1 MSDNYS
7 TVLTRCMAVSF
18 AALLTA
24 LLGILHPLIPF
35 ALAMAPLIW
44 YHVGYLRKMAGEGI
58 SQPAVDSVYY
68 YGFLVTI
75 GALGV
80 TALELSLRGVEGDLS
95 SVAFQFGLGLLATGY
110 AVWAR
115 INLTASSKL
124 LDEANLEEAM
134 DRYVARSRELVS
146 SVELATSS
154 FENYANSVIAKT
166 EAFASRVESQTQ
178 AAIDAAASQLRE
190 AVMGMAE
197 ESKLALSDLRGIIN
211 DTTFGSEREVLR
223 SSVTSMVET
232 TTQLSLALSELGSNA
247 ASGAS
252 TVGEFASSLG
262 KVTTH
267 ASSAASRLE
276 KMGENDG
283 VLAKFSDHVTSSG
296 LAIADFNSSMG
307 SAALSSGS
315 LATELSGSAEEIGT
329 LTDSAKKS
337 AAALR
342 RIANA
347 DSGMVDFA
355 SEISNVTDSLHDSAK
370 SASLSKASFDEVVG
384 LLSNLQ
390 ATLTNLNAALVDS
403 TGGLKDSM
411 IATSEALESQYQN
424 ALQRRAD
431 LNASLLEVELA
442 SSMPAEASNGAS

>member
-1 MSDNYS
+1 MSENYS

-35 ALAMAPLIW
+35 ALAMAPLVW
-44 YHVGYLRKMAGEGI
+44 YHVGYLRKISGDGI

-95 SVAFQFGLGLLATGY
+95 AVAFQFGLGLLATGY

-124 LDEANLEEAM
+124 LDEGNLEEAM
-134 DRYVARSRELVS
+134 DKYVARSRELIS
-146 SVELATSS
+146 NVELATSS
-154 FENYANSVIAKT
+154 FENYANSVVAKT
-166 EAFASRVESQTQ
+166 EEFASRVEAQTQ

-211 DTTFGSEREVLR
+211 DTTFGSEREALR

-232 TTQLSLALSELGSNA
+232 TTQLSLALSDLGTNA
-247 ASGAS
+247 ATGAS
-252 TVGEFASSLG
+252 TVGEFAGSLG

-267 ASSAASRLE
+267 ATSAAARLE
-276 KMGENDG
+276 KMGEKEG
-283 VLAKFSDHVTSSG
+283 VLEKFSDTMASG
-296 LAIADFNSSMG
+296 GIAIADFSSSMG
-307 SAALSSGS
+307 SAAVSSGS
-315 LATELSGSAEEIGT
+315 LAKGLSGSAAEIGA
-329 LTDSAKKS
+329 LTDSAKMG

-347 DSGMVDFA
+347 DSGLVDFA
-355 SEISNVTDSLHDSAK
+355 SEISSVTDSLNDAAK
-370 SASLSKASFDEVVG
+370 SASHSKASFDDVVA

-390 ATLTNLNAALVDS
+390 STLTNLNAALVDS

-411 IATSEALESQYQN
+411 FATSEALETHYQS
-424 ALQRRAD
+424 AVQRRAD
-431 LNASLLEVELA
+431 LNAHLLEVKPTIV
-442 SSMPAEASNGAS
+442 PAEATNGAS